1 MKKKLYVFLLALAT
15 AGAACQS
22 KDHKTP
28 PDGYGAGQYENNQA
42 DNPTDNRNTGTQSP
56 VEIKPDSGIV
66 GMDSANM
73 AKKPGQESSQDQEAA
88 RATSITENSA
98 GTSETRGDENNSPSR
113 QMPQTNK
120 SPREEN
126 DKKQ

>member
-1 MKKKLYVFLLALAT
+1 MKKKMYVFLLALAT
-15 AGAACQS
+15 AGVACQS

-28 PDGYGAGQYENNQA
+28 PEGYGAGQYENNQA

-56 VEIKPDSGIV
+56 VKIEPDSGIV

-73 AKKPGQESSQDQEAA
+73 AKKPGQNSAEDPDAA
-88 RATSITENSA
+88 RATSITENNA
-98 GTSETRGDENNSPSR
+98 GTSETRGAENNSPSR

-120 SPREEN
+120 PKN
-126 DKKQ
+126 QKNQ

>member
-15 AGAACQS
+15 TGMACQS

-56 VEIKPDSGIV
+56 VDIKPDSGIV
-66 GMDSANM
+66 GLDSADM
-73 AKKPGQESSQDQEAA
+73 AKNPGQQSSDDPSAA
-88 RATSITENSA
+88 RATSATENNA
-98 GTSETRGDENNSPSR
+98 GNSQSRGAENNSPSR

-120 SPREEN
+120 PQNQSN
-126 DKKQ
+126 Q